1 MDRTRTMIMF
11 KPDCLEPAS
20 PFSFREIL
28 GEVIRLGAGRAGSDS
43 GWLLEFGVR
52 ARISQQM
59 AERLYA
65 AHQGK
70 PFYDR
75 LVRFTSS
82 DAPAFVSV
90 WSCVG
95 TAWET
100 GRSVVSQIRQA
111 CGKSNPDM
119 TGPANLI
126 HGSGSF
132 AEAEDE
138 VRWATGLLI
147 QAVGSVVPA
156 EKGG

>member
-11 KPDCLEPAS
+11 KPDCLELAS

-28 GEVIRLGAGRAGSDS
+28 GEVMRLGAGRAGNDN

-52 ARISQQM
+52 ARISRQM

-75 LVRFTSS
+75 LVRFTS

-90 WSCVG
+90 WSFCG
-95 TAWET
+95 GPAWET

-111 CGKSNPDM
+111 CGKSNPDV

-132 AEAEDE
+132 AEAADE
-138 VRWATGLLI
+138 VRWATELLT
-147 QAVGSVVPA
+147 QVVPA
-156 EKGG
+156 ASSA